1 MYFMVIENPSSSGGN
16 WPPIGPNYP
25 NGLSIC
31 HRAVVR
37 CRFFRPQG
45 ARLDMGRTLIQELEG
60 RGLVAQVS
68 DKPRLSRH
76 LETGSRTLYC
86 GFDPTADSLH
96 IGNLVPLLTL
106 RRFQSFG
113 HRPILLLGGA
123 TGLIGDP
130 SGRADE
136 RGLNENDVVAG
147 WVERIRSQVE
157 GLIDFEGNNAAIMTN
172 NLDWTQALSVID
184 FLRDVGKHFSVN
196 AMIQRDS
203 VRTRIERDGE
213 GISFTE
219 FSYVL
224 LQAMDYAELAK
235 RYDCTVQIG
244 GSDQWG
250 NIVSGMDLVR
260 RKSVGQASAEVFAMT
275 VPLITKADGTK
286 FGKTASGAVW
296 LDEARTSPYSFY
308 QFWLNTADSDVI
320 HFLKVFTFV
329 SLEDISDLAA
339 SLAQSSEQRVSQ
351 RRLAEEV
358 TRLVHGAGAVESARR
373 ITDCLFQGELT
384 ALTESDLDQLRQDGM
399 GCTVLPDSAI
409 GLLTAMVDA
418 DLAPSRGAARKLVQ
432 NNGVRVNGIVQI
444 DQDRELDWQDA
455 LYGNYY
461 LLRRGKKN
469 WHLLVRD
476 KDRAELP
483 ESA

>member
-1 MYFMVIENPSSSGGN
+1 
-16 WPPIGPNYP
+16 
-25 NGLSIC
+25 
-31 HRAVVR
+31 
-37 CRFFRPQG
+37 
-45 ARLDMGRTLIQELEG
+45 MGRTLIQELEG

-68 DKPRLSRH
+68 DKPGLSKH

-157 GLIDFEGNNAAIMTN
+157 GLIDFEGNNAAVMTN

-339 SLAQSSEQRVSQ
+339 SLAQSPEQRLSQ

-358 TRLVHGAGAVESARR
+358 TRLVHGRGAVESARR

-432 NNGVRVNGIVQI
+432 SNGLRVNGIVQT